1 MTKFVEDTYR
11 KIANAY
17 TREFFDDVSDLPIID
32 NLLGRLSVASSV
44 LDIGCG
50 PGQFTQYLID
60 HGHKVT
66 GIDTSDEM
74 LAIALDKVPHGT
86 FAKMDMRKLGYPE
99 STFDACLVAYSL
111 IHIPSSELANT
122 LREIMRVI
130 KVGGLALFIVQEGDA
145 DQILDEPLAE
155 GEKIFVNF
163 FSEDRLNEILVN
175 TGFNIVEMGSMEQS
189 NTDVLSTTVLYA
201 IVQRKK

>member
-1 MTKFVEDTYR
+1 MTKFVEETYR

-17 TREFFDDVSDLPIID
+17 TREFFDDVSDTPMID
-32 NLLGRLSVASSV
+32 NLLERLAIKSTV

-50 PGQFTQYLID
+50 PGQFSQYLMG

-74 LAIALDKVPHGT
+74 LAIARDKVPTGT
-86 FAKMDMRKLGYPE
+86 FTKMDMRKLVYPDE
-99 STFDACLVAYSL
+99 TFDACLVAYSL
-111 IHIPSSELANT
+111 IHIPSSELLTT
-122 LREIMRVI
+122 LREIIRVM
-130 KVGGLALFIVQEGDA
+130 KVGGIALFIVQKGDA

-163 FSEDRLNEILVN
+163 FSEDRFKKFLVDG
-175 TGFNIVEMGSMEQS
+175 GFDIIEMGTMEQS
-189 NTDVLSTTVLYA
+189 NEDVLSTTVLFS
-201 IVQRKK
+201 IVQKKK